1 MLNKAEVTETD
12 QWYIATYNIQI
23 IESDGS
29 SRLSNTVLGIV
40 PKGPE
45 FDREEND
52 RRQSNR
58 IPVTV
63 FK

>member
-1 MLNKAEVTETD
+1 MLHRAEIIETD
-12 QWYIATYNIQI
+12 QWYIATYNVQI